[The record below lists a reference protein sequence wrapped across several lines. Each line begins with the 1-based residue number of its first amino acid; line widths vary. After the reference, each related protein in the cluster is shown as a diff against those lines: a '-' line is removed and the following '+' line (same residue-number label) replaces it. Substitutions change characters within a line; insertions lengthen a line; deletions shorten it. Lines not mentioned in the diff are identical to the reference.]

1 MKIIKSGICGTC
13 IWELDNELTLVIKPQ
28 DKKSG
33 VLQSDDDEYWPW
45 WPYCHIRKAVV
56 KKGVRTGAH
65 AGMMFAGMKDCTG
78 IDVSALDVS
87 AAVDMRHMFAGCRS
101 LTDISGMEKW
111 DVSEVNDMSCMFED
125 CVSLKDISGLKEWDV
140 SGVVDMRHM
149 FGGCASLTDFS
160 PLLEWNVSNMRKTV
174 GMFHCTDAGRDVV
187 DTFIPMACPKEGSFI
202 GYKKCRDGR
211 IVQLEVPEDAKRS
224 SAYRR
229 KCRCS
234 KAKVLNIWTWKGEE
248 AEYAVSFFDT
258 GFIYHKGETIEAEH
272 FDDDRF
278 KECSIGIHFF
288 MTRKEAE
295 AYKL

>member
-1 MKIIKSGICGTC
+1 
-13 IWELDNELTLVIKPQ
+13 
-28 DKKSG
+28 
-33 VLQSDDDEYWPW
+33 
-45 WPYCHIRKAVV
+45 
-56 KKGVRTGAH
+56 
-65 AGMMFAGMKDCTG
+65 MMFAGMKDCTG

-278 KECSIGIHFF
+278 KECSFGIHFF